1 MYIMAEISIVRGDT
15 LKLSIDSIKTSDG
28 SDYVLSGTDIV
39 YLDVKKSASDKAA
52 VFSKSATAADY
63 DDGTLPIN
71 IYPEDT
77 ADLPCGD
84 YYFDVRLFIDDK
96 NIYTIIPMS
105 KFKVV
110 RNVTDIPEG
119 GGG

>member
-1 MYIMAEISIVRGDT
+1 MADISIVRGDT
-15 LKLSIDSIKTSDG
+15 LKLWIDSIKMSDG

-39 YLDVKKSASDKAA
+39 YLDVKKSASDKTA
-52 VFSKSATAADY
+52 VFSKSVTAEDY
-63 DDGTLPIN
+63 DDGRLPII

-77 ADLPCGD
+77 ANIPPID
-84 YYFDVRLFIDDK
+84 YFFDVRLFIDDD

-105 KFKVV
+105 KLRIV

-119 GGG
+119 SG